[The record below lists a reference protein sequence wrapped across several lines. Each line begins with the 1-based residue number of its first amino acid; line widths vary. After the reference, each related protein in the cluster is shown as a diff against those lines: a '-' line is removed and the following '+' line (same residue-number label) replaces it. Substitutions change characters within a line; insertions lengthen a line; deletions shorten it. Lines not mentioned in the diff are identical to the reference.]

1 MLRPLFALKCEKVLE
16 WKTKKSR
23 PLISYYLTL
32 ICACAFLRYA
42 TPLFPSIYLHTYFD
56 DSLPPPKSVN
66 TLSILPYVAT
76 AKLCDKFRTVRLMW
90 LRYNMVTKATN
101 MVTNNNL
108 QAQQHAALRSLLLVA
123 TKSGKGFC
131 SDTLSE
137 AYTL

>member
-1 MLRPLFALKCEKVLE
+1 M
-16 WKTKKSR
+16 
-23 PLISYYLTL
+23 
-32 ICACAFLRYA
+32 
-42 TPLFPSIYLHTYFD
+42 
-56 DSLPPPKSVN
+56 
-66 TLSILPYVAT
+66 LPYVAT

-108 QAQQHAALRSLLLVA
+108 QAQQHAALRGLLLVA